1 MDDGALVV
9 GLLRYG
15 FLPDNAPSVEALEG
29 AVLAFL
35 LHGKVSVPK
44 YWSRARR
51 ALAAKQLL
59 CRREDI
65 EVGAID
71 GLFGPQTEHAFAV
84 YAQRRGGPDPALPQ
98 RDADRQVARPLGG
111 PWPREADVPAFFG
124 WMGDHQVLLELPFP
138 MRLAWDH
145 GKLIRRFSIHRLVHD
160 SAARCFERVASHY
173 NAAKRRDTGI
183 DQFGGCLN
191 VRRMRGGT
199 RWSMHSWG
207 IAIDFDP
214 TRNPLRAN
222 LGTARLA
229 QPDCVR
235 FWEIWEEEGWVSL
248 GRTRDFDWMHVQ
260 AAV

>member
-15 FLPDNAPSVEALEG
+15 FLPHNAPSADALDEA
-29 AVLAFL
+29 VVAFL
-35 LHGKVSVPK
+35 IHGKVSVPK

-71 GLFGPQTEHAFAV
+71 GLFGPQTEYAFAV
-84 YAQRRGGPDPALPQ
+84 YAQRRGGPDPTLRQ
-98 RDADRQVARPLGG
+98 RDAEGSAAAAATAAWPL
-111 PWPREADVPAFFG
+111 EAEVPAFFG
-124 WMGDHQVLLELPFP
+124 AMGAHQVKLDLPFP

-145 GKLIRRFSIHRLVHD
+145 SKTIHRFSIHQRVHD
-160 SAARCFERVASHY
+160 SAARCFERIAMQY
-173 NAAKRRDTGI
+173 NAARRRETGI

-191 VRRMRGGT
+191 VRRMRGGS

-214 TRNPLRAN
+214 TRNPLRASRAN
-222 LGTARLA
+222 ARLA
-229 QPDCVR
+229 QPDCAK

-260 AAV
+260 AAG